1 MEIRKSNL
9 SLCSEKSFLEKDMH
23 VTTETRAKKK
33 KKRNTAVTFLKFYF
47 TLITTVGIIFKL
59 ILQR

>member
-1 MEIRKSNL
+1 MLQQKQEQKKSQ
-9 SLCSEKSFLEKDMH
+9 
-23 VTTETRAKKK
+23 
-33 KKRNTAVTFLKFYF
+33 RNTAVMFLKFYF

>member
-23 VTTETRAKKK
+23 VTTETRAKKSQ
-33 KKRNTAVTFLKFYF
+33 RNTAFMFLKFYF